1 MSTGTATKP
10 SIEEVQTILARTR
23 NIGIIAHIDAGKT
36 TTTERILFYT
46 GRVHRPGEVHEG
58 AATMDWMV
66 QERER
71 GITITSAA
79 TTCTW
84 KNHRINIIDTPGHVD
99 FTVEVERSLR
109 VLDGGV
115 VVFDAVAGVEPQ
127 SETVWRQADKY
138 NVPRFCFVNKMDR
151 TGASFQRTLDMIVD
165 RLKAKPVPVQLP
177 IGAES
182 NFLGVVDLI
191 DNCAYL
197 YHDEMGQNIERTD
210 IPAAMAE
217 EVAAA
222 RRNIVELIAETDE
235 DLMLRYLD
243 DEELT
248 PDELRAG
255 LRTATLN
262 SSLVPVL
269 CGSALKNKGVQLM
282 LDAILHYLPS
292 PLDVKPVTGIDP
304 KTGDEVIRSV
314 DPSQPFSAL
323 AFKIQADPHV
333 GKLCYIRVYSGK
345 LDAGSYA
352 LNSTKGDRERVG
364 RLLQMHANHREELT
378 SVTAGDIC
386 AIIGLKSTFT
396 GDTLCDPANPVIL
409 EAITFPEPVIS
420 VSIEPK
426 TRADQDKMGA
436 ALVRLAEEDPTF
448 RMRTNEETGQTVI
461 DGMGELHLEVIVDRM
476 MREFRVDA
484 NVGRPQVAYKE
495 TITVPVKAEGRHVRQ
510 SGGKGQYGHAV
521 VQFQPQERGVGYQ
534 FEDKIVGGA
543 IPKEFI
549 GPIDA
554 GIREAMLTG
563 GQAGFPVVDLK
574 ATLVDGS
581 FHEVDS
587 SEMAFKI
594 AGSLALK
601 DAIRKGRAVIL
612 EPIMEVESVTPD
624 EFMGDVIGDLNSRRG
639 QIQGM
644 EERSGAQV
652 VRAYVPLATMF
663 GYATELRSMTQGR
676 ATFSMQFDHYAP
688 LPPNLAEEF
697 LAKARRD

>member
-1 MSTGTATKP
+1 MSTSTVSKP
-10 SIEEVQTILARTR
+10 AMSDVQRVLERTR

-58 AATMDWMV
+58 AATMDWMI

-79 TTCTW
+79 TTCFW
-84 KNHRINIIDTPGHVD
+84 QDHRINIIDTPGHVD

-138 NVPRFCFVNKMDR
+138 GVPRFCFINKMDR
-151 TGASFQRTLDMIVD
+151 TGANFQRTLDMIVD

-182 NFLGVVDLI
+182 NFLGVIDLI
-191 DNCAYL
+191 DRVAII
-197 YHDEMGQNIERTD
+197 YHDDLGQNIERVPV
-210 IPAAMAE
+210 PADMVD
-217 EVAAA
+217 EVEAA
-222 RRNIVELIAETDE
+222 RLTLIEAVSENDE
-235 DLMLRYLD
+235 SMMERYLD
-243 DEELT
+243 GEEISA
-248 PDELRAG
+248 EEIRAG
-255 LRTATLN
+255 LRAATLT

-269 CGSALKNKGVQLM
+269 CGSALKNKGVQPM
-282 LDAILHYLPS
+282 LDAINWYLPS
-292 PLDVKPVTGIDP
+292 PLDVPPVIAEDARTGESV
-304 KTGDEVIRSV
+304 TREV
-314 DPSQPFSAL
+314 DPSAPFSAL
-323 AFKIQADPHV
+323 AFKIATDPHV
-333 GKLCYIRVYSGK
+333 GKLAFIRVYSGT
-345 LDAGSYA
+345 LESGSYVQ
-352 LNSTKGDRERVG
+352 NTTKGTRERVG
-364 RLLQMHANHREELT
+364 RLLQMHANTREEI
-378 SVTAGDIC
+378 SEVRAGNIC
-386 AIIGLKSTFT
+386 AVIGLKSTFT
-396 GDTLCDPANPVIL
+396 GDTLSDQAHPVIL
-409 EAITFPEPVIS
+409 ESIVFPEPVIS

-448 RMRTNEETGQTVI
+448 RVRTIEETAQTVI

-510 SGGKGQYGHAV
+510 SGGKGQYGHCV
-521 VQFQPQERGVGYQ
+521 VQFTPQERGIGYE
-534 FEDKIVGGA
+534 FEDKTVGASIPREYVPA
-543 IPKEFI
+543 IN
-549 GPIDA
+549 A
-554 GIREAMLTG
+554 GIQESMATG

-574 ATLVDGS
+574 ATVIDGS
-581 FHEVDS
+581 YHDVDS

-601 DAIRKGRAVIL
+601 DAIRRGKSVIL
-612 EPIMEVESVTPD
+612 EPIMQVESVTPD

-644 EERSGAQV
+644 EERAGAQV
-652 VRAYVPLATMF
+652 VSAFVPLATMF
-663 GYATELRSMTQGR
+663 GYATDLRSMTQGR
-676 ATFSMQFDHYAP
+676 AVFSMQFDHYAP

-697 LAKARRD
+697 VAKANRT